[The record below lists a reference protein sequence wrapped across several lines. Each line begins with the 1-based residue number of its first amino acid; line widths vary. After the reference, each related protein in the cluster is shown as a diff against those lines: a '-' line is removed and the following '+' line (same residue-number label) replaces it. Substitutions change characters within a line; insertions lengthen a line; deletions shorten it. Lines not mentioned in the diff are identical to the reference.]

1 MIKRFDENGSLIPRQ
16 SMNDNAD
23 RSSKSSPSRRLGF
36 DVPSEIGVMLDW
48 VHIMDDRPKSE
59 IVIDSIRIATILW
72 KYLPPDKMDMIR
84 AQNLEPLFK
93 DVSFK
98 FKLPKNSD

>member
-16 SMNDNAD
+16 SICDD
-23 RSSKSSPSRRLGF
+23 VSRRSQSSSYRRLGF
-36 DVPSEIGVMLDW
+36 DIPSEIGVMLDW
-48 VHIMDDRPKSE
+48 VHLMDDRPKSE
-59 IVIDSIRIATILW
+59 IVADFIRIATILW

-98 FKLPKNSD
+98 FKLPKTLD